1 MQGLQNI
8 GSTCAINTI
17 IQIICRNDLMRKII
31 IENEFPEDTL
41 SAHLKEI
48 LVLMYVENK
57 SLVPRKF
64 VKKLFSV
71 FKDNFNYGE
80 QLDIH
85 ELWTFLTYK
94 IISEINT
101 TTNIYKIIEKKEIND
116 TIENG
121 IVYKND
127 NESILALLNSKK
139 IKNKFRYYDK
149 KLNDNKTSEWQELI
163 QGYLLNITTCK
174 RCKNVLYNFEPY
186 TSINLNIPSNSR
198 DTQNPEDSANNT
210 VSILDMIRQVY
221 KEEHCHDDWKCEKC
235 NEKTE
240 YVKSTK
246 IWSLPDVLILM
257 INRIINNRQKNNT
270 PVDINE
276 SLSFNKGAVLNNV
289 CEDVTYDLSSIGMH
303 YGNLESGHYVAICKT
318 DDQYFL
324 YNDMEISKIDTFRK
338 QNSNA
343 YMLAYTK
350 IK

>member
-48 LVLMYVENK
+48 LVLMYVDNK
-57 SLVPRKF
+57 SLAPRKF
-64 VKKLFSV
+64 VKKLFGV

-101 TTNIYKIIEKKEIND
+101 TTDIYKIIETRDITD

-127 NESILALLNSKK
+127 NEYILALLNSKK

-163 QGYLLNITTCK
+163 QGYLLNITICK

-186 TSINLNIPSNSR
+186 TSINLNIPSNSH
-198 DTQNPEDSANNT
+198 NPDNSTNST

-235 NEKTE
+235 KEKTE

-270 PVDINE
+270 PIDINE
-276 SLSFNKGAVLNNV
+276 SLSFNKGSILNNV
-289 CEDVTYDLSSIGMH
+289 REDVNYELSSIGMH
-303 YGNLESGHYVAICKT
+303 YGHLESGHYVAICKT
-318 DDQYFL
+318 DDQYIL
-324 YNDMEISKIDTFRK
+324 YNDMEISKIDNFRK
-338 QNSNA
+338 QNSYA